1 MSSSIAITSAP
12 SIKVEMMLPQ
22 PLRQPWGM
30 FKASDINHQD
40 RPPFLPQ
47 LYDVEDLLET
57 DRIHGKR
64 LFLVKWKNYTSKHN
78 TWELASTVNHV
89 HGYKTF
95 LKELGVRRS
104 EDLLYFAARKED
116 DPILEILKEKPYYK
130 HVYYKVEWDIFGK
143 KDSWVHHSVVQG
155 TPVYNQWQYEHGRIS
170 KEVYDKAYFDYH
182 GIIEIERPEEED

>member
-1 MSSSIAITSAP
+1 
-12 SIKVEMMLPQ
+12 MMLPQ

-40 RPPFLPQ
+40 RVCYSFLCRIIYLFVFLLLSKPPFLPQ

-155 TPVYNQWQYEHGRIS
+155 TPVYNQWQYEHGRM
-170 KEVYDKAYFDYH
+170 
-182 GIIEIERPEEED
+182 